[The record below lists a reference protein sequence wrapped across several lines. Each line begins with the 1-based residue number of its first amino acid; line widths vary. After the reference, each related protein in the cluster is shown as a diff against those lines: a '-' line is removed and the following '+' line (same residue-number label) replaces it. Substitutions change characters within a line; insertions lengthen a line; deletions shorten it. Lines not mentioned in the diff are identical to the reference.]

1 MKVLMTIVRVAVLA
15 AISNAASAAEER
27 AVEGAHV
34 ELDVKSIDNSPS
46 GGASSAGLGAG
57 IVATFPLG
65 RYFGA
70 SLGGEYMRTRV
81 RTGELFD
88 DGDDTTQGSRPDCR
102 FDSLGGEAA
111 LLFRMPR
118 YFRISAGYSSG
129 DLSADCAGDSVFTD
143 GGRDEID
150 TEGLRYAAEAYL
162 GDFTLGIERLQTTP
176 GEGPKLRSTTLAASW
191 YPLESLKLELS
202 GNDLYEAE
210 TYRVMVEHQLEMLGD
225 GFGIRLG
232 FSTSDIEP
240 RTRSFELGF
249 SYYFGRKVPLQVR
262 DRQWR

>member
-1 MKVLMTIVRVAVLA
+1 MNILTTIVRIAILA
-15 AISNAASAAEER
+15 AVANAAFAAEDG
-27 AVEGAHV
+27 AVEGAHL

-46 GGASSAGLGAG
+46 GAASSAGLGVG
-57 IVATFPLG
+57 MVATFPLG
-65 RYFGA
+65 GYFGA

-88 DGDDTTQGSRPDCR
+88 DGGDTTPGSRPDCR

-111 LLFRMPR
+111 VMFRMPR
-118 YFRISAGYSSG
+118 YFRISAGYAMG

-143 GGRDEID
+143 DGRDQID
-150 TEGLRYAAEAYL
+150 TEGLRFAAEAYL
-162 GDFTLGIERLQTTP
+162 GDFTLGVERLQTTP
-176 GEGPKLRSTTLAASW
+176 GDGAQLRSTTLAASW
-191 YPLESLKLELS
+191 YPLESLKIELS
-202 GNDLYEAE
+202 GNDLYDAK
-210 TYRVMVEHQLEMLGD
+210 TYRLMLEHQLEMLGD

-232 FSTSDIEP
+232 FATSDMEP

-249 SYYFGRKVPLQVR
+249 SYYFGRKVPLQIR